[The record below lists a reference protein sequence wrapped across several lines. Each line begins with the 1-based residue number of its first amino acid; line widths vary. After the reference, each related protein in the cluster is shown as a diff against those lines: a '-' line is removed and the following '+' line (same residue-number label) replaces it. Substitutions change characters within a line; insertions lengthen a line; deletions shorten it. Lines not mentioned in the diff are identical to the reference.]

1 MAKATITKFGLQA
14 GTESTLFAVWAWPP
28 SSNKK
33 GSTAY
38 YKKYTGS
45 STSIITAL
53 KAVGEK
59 DTSLNH
65 RKKIASLNGISKYK
79 STASQNSSLLKKLKS
94 GKLIKS
100 KSGSSSSSIS
110 GTDHYEIKWE
120 KYVSKNKQWFTIS
133 KEDTKEKQATCDIP
147 DNADKVRFTVKP
159 VAKTEKKT
167 TTDKKGKKT
176 TKERP
181 KWKASST
188 SKTYD
193 VVKLNPSPIA
203 SFALDTSKLKDYKI
217 IAQVSGI
224 TSDMHTTHVEFNA
237 KRENDKYT
245 YKSGNIPVSNLGLAS
260 YTFGP
265 LLPGKRYAFKARG
278 YNSKSKTYGE
288 WTEWSYVNKMIP
300 AMQGRPFLKMISS
313 TSVYVSWYKDSTVDE
328 YEIQYTKDIEYFNGT
343 GSVSSVVIK
352 DPNITNCTVEG
363 LDTSDGKNVFY
374 FRVISRNE
382 LGETVPTGSNIG
394 GIVIGLAP
402 EAPTTWS
409 SSTTAIVGEEINLY
423 WVHNSK
429 DGSHQTE
436 YSIRVFLEDGTLLT
450 NLKGETSLGPDEE
463 ETIYSVSFITGN
475 YPAISAGSKLTW
487 QVATRGAYEK
497 WSPWSMLRE
506 IDVYAQPTLTFNV
519 IDANGDDIHDTKE
532 LTAFPISI
540 DALAQPSTQAA
551 TGYSI
556 EIFANE
562 AYDTID
568 KTGSGANISADQR
581 IFNKYYPAESNVLNT
596 TISAGDVI
604 LQNGI
609 SYTLKAKVAMSSG
622 LTAEYEDTFEV
633 ALDDDNSYLPGAT
646 VIPRDDYSCV
656 IHPYCYDLNM
666 DVETVSVYEF
676 TETEE
681 SKTYCNSMGY
691 THSVG
696 PTVLEEPD
704 PDAPEV
710 ESTTITSNS
719 NIIEFSADVTEHKL
733 TLINCEN
740 FKLYCD
746 VNEDACAQAY
756 ISLTGTDNN
765 GNAIEK
771 AEFSMFFSDENSALI
786 DLSRLDHPDISKITM
801 VIRIDGWSN
810 GVNDVSSDFSCTFDD
825 GGSETELNKL
835 YSSDVEL
842 AVYRREYDGT
852 LTEIQTGISNATPTY
867 VVDPHPALDY
877 ARYRIVATDTV
888 SGTMGFADIPEE
900 PMGIKSIIIQ
910 WDEEWSSYEDPT
922 NSSEMPDDENLHS
935 GSVLVLPYD
944 IDIQDTNDVDVT
956 LVNYIGRRHPVSYYG
971 TQLGHKATWN
981 TTIPKN
987 DTETIYMLRR
997 LAIWQGDVYVREPS
1011 GTGYWAQISV
1021 SFDLKH
1027 CELTV
1032 PVTLNLTRVDGGK

>member
-14 GTESTLFAVWAWPP
+14 GTESTLYAVWAWPP

-45 STSIITAL
+45 STSIVTAL

-65 RKKIASLNGISKYK
+65 RKKIASLNGISKYT
-79 STASQNSSLLKKLKS
+79 STASQNSSLIKKLKE

-120 KYVSKNKQWFTIS
+120 KYVSKNKQWFIIS
-133 KEDTKEKQATCDIP
+133 KEDTKDKQATCDIP
-147 DNADKVRFTVKP
+147 ANADKVRFTVKP
-159 VAKTEKKT
+159 IAKNVKKT
-167 TTDKKGKKT
+167 TTDKKGKKV
-176 TKERP
+176 TKEQP
-181 KWKASST
+181 KWKADST

-193 VVKLNPSPIA
+193 VAKLNPSPIT
-203 SFALDTSKLKDYKI
+203 SFGLDTSKLKDYKI
-217 IAQVSGI
+217 ITQVSGI

-237 KRENDKYT
+237 KREKDNYT
-245 YKSGNIPVSNLGLAS
+245 YKSGNVPVSNLGIAS
-260 YTFGP
+260 YTFDR
-265 LLPGKRYAFKARG
+265 LEPGKRYGFKARG

-288 WTEWSYVNKMIP
+288 WTAWAYVNKMIP
-300 AMQGRPFLKMISS
+300 AMQGRPYLKMISS
-313 TSVYVSWYKDSTVDE
+313 TSVYVRWYEDSTVDE
-328 YEIQYTKDIEYFNGT
+328 YEIQYTKDIEYFNGSGEVKSIT
-343 GSVSSVVIK
+343 IT
-352 DPNITNCTVEG
+352 DPKTTHCTVEG

-374 FRVISRNE
+374 FRVIGRNE
-382 LGETVPTGSNIG
+382 LGESVPTGANIG

-409 SSTTAIVGEEINLY
+409 SSTTAIVGEKVTLY

-436 YSIRVFLEDGTLLT
+436 YSVKIFTESGILLA
-450 NLKGETSLGPDEE
+450 NLKGTTSLGPDEE
-463 ETIYSVSFITGN
+463 ETIYSVEFDTTK
-475 YPAISAGSKLTW
+475 YPSIKSGSKLSW
-487 QVATRGAYEK
+487 QVATKGGYAK
-497 WSPWSMLRE
+497 WSPWSMMRE
-506 IDVYAQPTLTFNV
+506 IDVYAKPTLSFDMT
-519 IDANGDDIHDTKE
+519 DANGNDVHDSKE
-532 LTAFPISI
+532 MTAFPISI
-540 DALAQPSTQAA
+540 EAVAGPDTQTA
-551 TGYSI
+551 TGFYI

-562 AYDTID
+562 AYSTVDT
-568 KTGSGANISADQR
+568 TGTGANVSADQR
-581 IFNKYYPAESNVLNT
+581 VFYKYYSPDTNTLNT

-609 SYTLKAKVAMSSG
+609 SYTIKAKVSMNSG
-622 LTAEYEDTFEV
+622 LDAEYEDSFEV
-633 ALDDDNSYLPGAT
+633 SLDDDNSYLPGAT
-646 VIPRDDYSCV
+646 IIPRDDYSCV

-666 DVETVSVYEF
+666 DVETVSIYDFE
-676 TETEE
+676 ETEE
-681 SKTYCNSMGY
+681 SKIYCTSNGY
-691 THSVG
+691 THNVG
-696 PTVLEEPD
+696 PTVLEDPD
-704 PDAPEV
+704 PDTPEV

-719 NIIEFSADVTEHKL
+719 DRIEISADVTEHKL

-746 VNEDACAQAY
+746 VSEDLCAQAY
-756 ISLTGTDNN
+756 ISLIGTKTD
-765 GNAIEK
+765 GTVVEK
-771 AEFSMFFSDENSALI
+771 VDFSMFFSDENAALI
-786 DLSRLDHPDISKITM
+786 DLSNLDHPDISKVTM
-801 VIRIDGWSN
+801 VMRIEGWSN
-810 GVNDVSSDFSCTFDD
+810 GVDDISSDFSCSFDD
-825 GGSETELNKL
+825 GGDTEDLNKL

-842 AVYRREYDGT
+842 SVYRREFDGT

-877 ARYRIVATDTV
+877 ARYRVVATDTV

-900 PMGIKSIIIQ
+900 PMGIKSIIVQ

-935 GSVLVLPYD
+935 GSTLVLPYN
-944 IDIQDTNDVDVT
+944 IDVQDSSNIDVT
-956 LVNYIGRRHPVSYYG
+956 LVNYVGRRHPVSYYG
-971 TQLGHKATWN
+971 TQVGQTATWN
-981 TTIPKN
+981 TTIPKY

-997 LAIWQGDVYVREPS
+997 LSVWQGDVYVREPS

-1032 PVTLNLTRVDGGK
+1032 PVTLTLTRVDGGK